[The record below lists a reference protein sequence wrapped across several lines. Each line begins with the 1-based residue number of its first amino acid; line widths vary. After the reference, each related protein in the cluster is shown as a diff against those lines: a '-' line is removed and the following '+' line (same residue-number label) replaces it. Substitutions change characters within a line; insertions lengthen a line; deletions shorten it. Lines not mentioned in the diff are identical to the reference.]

1 VPVSRCNSTSA
12 AGSASAG
19 GNPER
24 FSRQPPRPILPG
36 KGLIDRGAGQAVR
49 EAVPADPCLQQ
60 QAKAALLADGALG
73 HGRDTRG
80 SRGVITSPGD
90 TPVLNEYW
98 RAQRLGIVRRQ
109 QEPLDE

>member
-1 VPVSRCNSTSA
+1 MSRCNSTSA